1 MRIIQANKNKP
12 IALGFQGENDAV
24 TVQFDVKGWA
34 DLYGAGYFTLL
45 NQRPTESVGYPCTV
59 TVADEVVS
67 WVVSYTDVFIEGTG
81 HVQLTYTVGEKLAK
95 SVQYFTLVRKSIN
108 VGEVPEPV
116 PDWFYQIEEE
126 VAEAKDIAQEC
137 LDSVE
142 VATNA
147 QIDAALY
154 S

>member
-81 HVQLTYTVGEKLAK
+81 HVQLTFTRSRKKWPKQRTLRRIALMQLKWQRMRRSMRLCIAEKGEKHGNKRTRMGTERA
-95 SVQYFTLVRKSIN
+95 F
-108 VGEVPEPV
+108 
-116 PDWFYQIEEE
+116 F
-126 VAEAKDIAQEC
+126 
-137 LDSVE
+137 
-142 VATNA
+142 
-147 QIDAALY
+147 
-154 S
+154 